1 MSITEFSEG
10 VSSLS
15 SSRPK
20 RISFASSLS
29 VSSISFDSI
38 WSGGSKLKFGGITNG
53 GFSTTLY
60 SSITFLSTPAL
71 LLIVLQED
79 RKIKEMIVAKIPFSF
94 YCFRFYKKTR
104 Y

>member
-10 VSSLS
+10 VSLLS

-60 SSITFLSTPAL
+60 SSITLFFLTSKL
-71 LLIVLQED
+71 LAFNIWSVNIWLYLS
-79 RKIKEMIVAKIPFSF
+79 KLFKSF
-94 YCFRFYKKTR
+94 
-104 Y
+104 